1 MSEITTYSDGPLGWL
16 TISAPEKLNSMSEK
30 MWQQF
35 PDAVAKL
42 EKDPD
47 IRVLI
52 VRGDGTKAF
61 STGAD
66 ISEFDRLRDG
76 DNAQSYNQLNHDA
89 FDALQQ
95 CSKPTIAMIH
105 GFCMG
110 GGFLIAHSV
119 DLRLAGASARFS
131 LPPAKLGIGFDVR
144 WVALVLKTLPAA
156 LAKEMFFTGGR
167 YEARQLQAFSTLNQ
181 VVEDDEL
188 LETTQTLAQTIA
200 ANAPLTIQSVK
211 GAIEALSRNDH
222 HIDFDAHDALTQAC
236 FESEDYKEG
245 RQAFKERRAPVFK
258 GN

>member
-1 MSEITTYSDGPLGWL
+1 MAPLAGSPL
-16 TISAPEKLNSMSEK
+16 VRLKSLILMSEK

-167 YEARQLQAFSTLNQ
+167 YEARQLQAFGTLNQ